1 MEQFDIIV
9 VGGGV
14 NSLVT
19 ASILGQ
25 AGKKVL
31 LLEAR
36 NQIGGL
42 ASTTEFAP
50 GYKCNLVNDVVKW
63 IDPRVLKKLDIESHG
78 MELFSP
84 DVVRIALDTDD
95 QHILFHRN
103 TDQTA
108 ASISTHSDKDAKAW
122 EEFTKYIDNL
132 THFLEK
138 LYELTPPK
146 LPNVGIKE
154 ALSMRT
160 MLTPVRKHGTRG
172 LVDFLRVAPMMMP
185 ELMDE
190 WFESELLRGA
200 VSAAGIHHITL
211 GPFAA
216 ATGYNLL
223 HQHVYSDCVFHNAH
237 FIRGGTGNLA
247 ETLLKFAKSV
257 GGEIRTCSTVQSID
271 VANGVCSGVT
281 LEGGE
286 IITAAKV
293 VSGLDPTYTFIRLV
307 GPAELN
313 PSFFTQVRNIKYR
326 GSTVRVHFALNSLP
340 EIKGITKDQTGTIF
354 SISPSIEYIER
365 AADAAKYG
373 RIAEDP
379 YVEFTIPSVINPNF
393 APEGKHVLSAT
404 VQYAPYHLR
413 NQTWSEELKV
423 QLKNNVV
430 RVLENY
436 IPGFSAQIKSSA
448 VFSPM
453 DLEKIFGLTEGNLNH
468 GEMTLDQFFFM
479 RPTMSSSQYKSP
491 IENLYLC
498 GSGTH
503 PGGGIHGTNGFNAAH
518 EILKQYHP

>member
-1 MEQFDIIV
+1 MDRYDSIV

-14 NSLVT
+14 NSLVS

-25 AGKKVL
+25 SGKKVL
-31 LLEAR
+31 LLEACD
-36 NQIGGL
+36 QIGGL
-42 ASTTEFAP
+42 ATSTEFAR
-50 GYKCNLVNDVVKW
+50 GFKCNLVHDTVKW
-63 IDPRVLKKLDIESHG
+63 IDPRVIKKLNLESHG
-78 MELFSP
+78 LELSSP
-84 DVVRIALDTDD
+84 EIVRTALDTNG
-95 QHILFHRN
+95 QHISFYRN
-103 TDQTA
+103 ANETA
-108 ASISTHSDKDAKAW
+108 ASISNHSEEDAKAW
-122 EEFTKYIDNL
+122 KYFTQYIDNL

-146 LPNVGIKE
+146 LPNIGIKE
-154 ALSMRT
+154 ALSMRS
-160 MLTPVRKHGTRG
+160 MLTPVRKHGARG
-172 LVDFLRVAPMMMP
+172 LVDLMRVIPMMMP
-185 ELMDE
+185 ELVDE
-190 WFESELLRGA
+190 WFESELLRSA

-237 FIRGGTGNLA
+237 FVKGGTGNLA
-247 ETLLKFAKSV
+247 ETLLKSAEYAGV
-257 GGEIRTCSTVQSID
+257 DIRTRSTVQSID

-286 IITAAKV
+286 TITAAKV
-293 VSGLDPTYTFIRLV
+293 VSGLDPTHTFIRLV
-307 GPAELN
+307 GPTELN
-313 PSFFTQVRNIKYR
+313 PSFFTQIQNIKYR
-326 GSTVRVHFALNSLP
+326 GSAVRIHFALNSLP
-340 EIKGITKDQTGTIF
+340 EIKGVSQDQMGTVF
-354 SISPSIEYIER
+354 SISPSIEYLER

-373 RIAEDP
+373 CIAEDP
-379 YVEFTIPSVINPNF
+379 YVEFTIPSVINPDF

-436 IPGFSAQIKSSA
+436 IHGFSDQIKSFA
-448 VFSPM
+448 VFSPL
-453 DLEKIFGLTEGNLNH
+453 DLEDKFGLTEGNLNH

-479 RPTMSSSQYKSP
+479 RPTMSSAQYKSP

-498 GSGTH
+498 GPGTH
-503 PGGGIHGTNGFNAAH
+503 PGGGLHGTNGFNAAH
-518 EILKQYHP
+518 EILKQ